1 MDVAQPREQISEAE
15 ARFEHVRRS
24 AGFLLAP
31 AAFLTVWFAP
41 LGLGAPA
48 HRLAAIAAAVII
60 LWVCESLP
68 MAITAVLGPV
78 LAVLL
83 QVAPARQV
91 FAPFADP
98 IVFLFI
104 GGFMIAEAMF
114 VHRLDRRVA
123 YTALSSPLVGSSA
136 VRALVVYGAVTTAI
150 SMWIS
155 NVATTAMMFPIGL
168 AIAAQLTG
176 PGVASPQARRFA
188 LAMMLMTSFGASVGG
203 LATPVGTPPNL
214 IGMGLIERV
223 AHREIDFVQ
232 WVALGLPATVL
243 LFGFLATL
251 FAWTSARG
259 LALAP
264 GGVESIRTELR
275 ALGPLGR
282 GERNVLLAFALT
294 VLFWVMPGL
303 LALAGLGQSPIARTL
318 EASVPEAVAA
328 LLGATLLF
336 VLPVDWARR
345 RFTLTWEQASRIEW
359 GIILLYGG
367 GLSLGELA
375 FSTGLARA
383 FGEALT
389 AWSPAPSS
397 FSFTVLFTLVAI
409 VLSETT
415 SNTASA
421 NMIVPIAI
429 AVPQAAGIDPLAP
442 ALAATL
448 GASMGFMMPIS
459 TPPNAVVY
467 SSGLIPLTAMMR
479 FGILLDIV
487 GFFVI
492 VSLVTLLV
500 PIVFG

>member
-104 GGFMIAEAMF
+104 GGFMMAEAMF

-168 AIAAQLTG
+168 AIAAALTG
-176 PGVASPQARRFA
+176 PGAASPQRA
-188 LAMMLMTSFGASVGG
+188 GG
-203 LATPVGTPPNL
+203 L
-214 IGMGLIERV
+214 RW
-223 AHREIDFVQ
+223 R
-232 WVALGLPATVL
+232 
-243 LFGFLATL
+243 
-251 FAWTSARG
+251 
-259 LALAP
+259 
-264 GGVESIRTELR
+264 
-275 ALGPLGR
+275 
-282 GERNVLLAFALT
+282 
-294 VLFWVMPGL
+294 
-303 LALAGLGQSPIARTL
+303 
-318 EASVPEAVAA
+318 
-328 LLGATLLF
+328 
-336 VLPVDWARR
+336 
-345 RFTLTWEQASRIEW
+345 
-359 GIILLYGG
+359 
-367 GLSLGELA
+367 
-375 FSTGLARA
+375 
-383 FGEALT
+383 
-389 AWSPAPSS
+389 
-397 FSFTVLFTLVAI
+397 
-409 VLSETT
+409 
-415 SNTASA
+415 
-421 NMIVPIAI
+421 
-429 AVPQAAGIDPLAP
+429 
-442 ALAATL
+442 
-448 GASMGFMMPIS
+448 
-459 TPPNAVVY
+459 
-467 SSGLIPLTAMMR
+467 
-479 FGILLDIV
+479 
-487 GFFVI
+487 
-492 VSLVTLLV
+492 
-500 PIVFG
+500 